1 MTTHNY
7 TSRVLDIVLQLKA
20 DRTKRPE
27 DFRFSDI
34 FDDEG
39 NQYVNL
45 VQEGGGVHG
54 IALVGF
60 TYVLEEMGIRFLSLG
75 GTSAGSINT
84 LLMADTGH
92 PSSRKSLKIIEK
104 IADKNFMDFVD
115 GGSDARAFVKSL
127 AEGISP
133 MLFLNA
139 SRNASEMINNLGVN
153 PGVEFHRWLSGL
165 LFHKSWG
172 ELENNIRCLEK
183 ELIMMDNHGNERRR
197 LSAEELGIKIA
208 IVAADITTQTKVDF
222 PDMADLYYENPMGQN
237 PADFVRASMSIPF
250 FFEPVRADLSWV
262 NKSDE
267 ATRKNWVDRANY
279 HGELPGEVLFVDGG
293 VMSNFPIDLFHKEDQ
308 IPNRPTIGIKLG
320 ADRRASKPTTGITS
334 FVGNIF
340 DGVRNLRDHEFLV
353 QNPEY
358 KELIEHI
365 NVDDFNWLDFAISD
379 ADKLRLFERG
389 AEAAASF
396 LRRFQWL
403 DYKNQIRNSLLQSV
417 KPLMWEL
424 SGSKGL
430 TEKLASFGIHEDSR
444 LMKRIRH
451 LRERADAYKVL
462 WIDDAFTYGL
472 PVAILDSL
480 NIFTYTVQNSDD
492 ARALLLHKNRKNGP
506 ETERINL
513 ILSDVTRNVEGKKDR
528 IAGIRFAEELAHN
541 QRLKDVPVLLY
552 AHSGEDLL
560 ARYRGYEK
568 DDTLE
573 LPHNIKNHPKGDT
586 TKHFVFIREVVDC
599 IYENLPGK
607 RAGCV

>member
-1 MTTHNY
+1 MTTHDY
-7 TSRVLDIVLQLKA
+7 TSRVLDIVLELKA
-20 DRTKRPE
+20 DRDESPE

-45 VQEGGGVHG
+45 VQEGGGVLG

-92 PSSRKSLKIIEK
+92 PSTRKSLKVIEK

-115 GGSDARAFVKSL
+115 GGSDACSLVRSL
-127 AEGISP
+127 ADGMSP
-133 MLFLNA
+133 MLFFNA
-139 SRNASEMINNLGVN
+139 SRNASELIKDLGIN
-153 PGVEFHRWLSGL
+153 PGDEFHQWLSKL

-172 ELENNIRCLEK
+172 ELETNVRCLEK
-183 ELIMMDNHGNERRR
+183 DLILMDNHGNERRR
-197 LSAEELGIKIA
+197 LTAEDLGIKIA

-222 PDMADLYYENPMGQN
+222 PEMADLYYENPMAQN

-250 FFEPVRADLSWV
+250 FFEPVRASLRWVDRSNEAIRQNWV
-262 NKSDE
+262 N
-267 ATRKNWVDRANY
+267 RANY
-279 HGELPGEVLFVDGG
+279 HGELPDEVLFVDGG

-308 IPNRPTIGIKLG
+308 IPSRPTIGIKLG
-320 ADRRASKPTTGITS
+320 ADRKTSRPTTGLTS

-358 KELIEHI
+358 KELIEYI
-365 NVDDFNWLDFAISD
+365 NVDDFNWLDFAMSD
-379 ADKLRLFERG
+379 EDKLRLFERG
-389 AEAAASF
+389 AKAAQSF
-396 LRRFQWL
+396 LTRFRWL
-403 DYKNQIRNSLLQSV
+403 KYKNQIRNSLLQTV

-430 TEKLASFGIHEDSR
+430 TEKLANFGIQEDSQ
-444 LMKRIRH
+444 LMKRIVH
-451 LRERADAYKVL
+451 LRERKEAYKVL

-480 NIFTYTVQNSDD
+480 NIYTYTVQNSDD
-492 ARALLLHKNRKNGP
+492 ARALLLHKNRKNSP
-506 ETERINL
+506 DEERINL
-513 ILSDVTRNVEGKKDR
+513 VLSDVTRMIDGQKDR
-528 IAGIRFAEELAHN
+528 VAGIQFAEELAHN
-541 QRLKDVPVLLY
+541 QRLNNVPILIY

-560 ARYRGYEK
+560 ARYRESQK
-568 DDTLE
+568 DGTLC
-573 LPHNIKNHPKGDT
+573 LPPNIKNHPKDDT

-599 IYENLPGK
+599 IYESLPENRG
-607 RAGCV
+607 